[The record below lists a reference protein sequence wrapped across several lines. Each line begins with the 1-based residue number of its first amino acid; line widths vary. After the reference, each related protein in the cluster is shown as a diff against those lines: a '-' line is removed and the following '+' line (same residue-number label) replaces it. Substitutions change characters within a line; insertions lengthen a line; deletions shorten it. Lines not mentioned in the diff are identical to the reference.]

1 MNPEFTEY
9 VKNHIREYLPDSYA
23 NAEIQIQQTI
33 KSNDRILESLMI
45 RREGEDAAPMIHL
58 DNFEQQYQNGES
70 MNEIM
75 NQVAEQC
82 LKGEE
87 ISFDRRQ
94 FFDYDSVK
102 ENLTIKMC
110 DPENNVK
117 YLEDFAHKNCGEL
130 TALYSVILEQ
140 NEFDTASMPIRQSH
154 LEMWGVS
161 VEQLHQDALS
171 ADRNRGY
178 GLYNMENLVH
188 SMMFDREP
196 INLLLGADASGPAEK
211 AMYVLTNTSKI
222 NGANALVQEELLAQ
236 VGDVLREDYY
246 VLPSSVHEGATRF
259 AA

>member
-1 MNPEFTEY
+1 M
-9 VKNHIREYLPDSYA
+9 
-23 NAEIQIQQTI
+23 Q
-33 KSNDRILESLMI
+33 
-45 RREGEDAAPMIHL
+45 
-58 DNFEQQYQNGES
+58 
-70 MNEIM
+70 
-75 NQVAEQC
+75 
-82 LKGEE
+82 GEE
-87 ISFDRRQ
+87 IPFDRRD
-94 FFDYDSVK
+94 FLDYDAVK

-110 DPENNVK
+110 DPKNNVK
-117 YLEDFAHKNCGEL
+117 YLEKYAHKSCGEL

-140 NEFDTASMPIRQSH
+140 NEFGTASIPVSKSN

-161 VEQLHQDALS
+161 IEQLHQDALL

-178 GLYNMENLVH
+178 GLYNMENLVN
-188 SMMFDREP
+188 SMVFDREP
-196 INLLLGADASGPAEK
+196 INLLLNADASGPSEK